1 MATHALK
8 PCPFCGGDAE
18 LLIVP
23 GKMATWIV
31 RCTKCYTNNGTFVT
45 DRDAVE
51 VWNRRVFEPL
61 VNISD
66 EVRGASH
73 V

>member
-1 MATHALK
+1 MATHTLK
-8 PCPFCGGDAE
+8 PCPFCGGNAE

-23 GKMATWIV
+23 GKMAKWIV
-31 RCTKCYTNNGTFVT
+31 TCTKCYTNNGTFAT
-45 DRDAVE
+45 DDDARE

-61 VNISD
+61 VNISE
-66 EVRGASH
+66 EVRRASH